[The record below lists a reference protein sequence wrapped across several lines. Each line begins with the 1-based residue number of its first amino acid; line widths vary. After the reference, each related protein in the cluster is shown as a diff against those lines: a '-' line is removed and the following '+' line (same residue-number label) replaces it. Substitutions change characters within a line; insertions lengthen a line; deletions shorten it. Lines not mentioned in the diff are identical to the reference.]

1 MASYFSREEA
11 ARAQQVRAEIGRLLR
26 QHYDASLPPISER
39 LAEVIKKLEQSES
52 RSVLAFKPI
61 GHPMSRPDEYGAK
74 GKSASAPGM
83 LVFRQRRQR
92 NHFRSRPIGT
102 RRTLKD
108 LSVLGCT
115 PPLPTL
121 ASTRRSQQIK

>member
-1 MASYFSREEA
+1 MRGVLFSGEEA
-11 ARAQQVRAEIGRLLR
+11 ARAQRVRAGIGRLLR

-39 LAEVIKKLEQSES
+39 LAEVIKKLEQFES

-61 GHPMSRPDEYGAK
+61 GHPMSRPDDYGAK

-92 NHFRSRPIGT
+92 NHFDPIQLERGGRSRTVRFGMHPT
-102 RRTLKD
+102 APHLKR
-108 LSVLGCT
+108 VRG
-115 PPLPTL
+115 
-121 ASTRRSQQIK
+121 ARSK